1 MAAVLCMILMGSK
14 VKEMK
19 YFEEDFQLFE
29 LDQLLKKDDSIKHP
43 TGEKYFYSAKEVGTG
58 EDILAY
64 LTNDKNIDEIYHALD
79 SWHKGLF

>member
-1 MAAVLCMILMGSK
+1 LQCIGSHTELIFDGGSLVYDINGRQ

-43 TGEKYFYSAKEVGTG
+43 PE
-58 EDILAY
+58 
-64 LTNDKNIDEIYHALD
+64 KNIFIPQ
-79 SWHKGLF
+79 KK